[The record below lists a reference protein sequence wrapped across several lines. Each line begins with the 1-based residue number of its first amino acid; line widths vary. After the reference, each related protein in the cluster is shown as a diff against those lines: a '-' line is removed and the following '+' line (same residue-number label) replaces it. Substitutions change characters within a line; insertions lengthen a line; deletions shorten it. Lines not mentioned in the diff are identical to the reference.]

1 MINLYMDLDGVLCNF
16 EKAYREMWH
25 EFEYDRKRFKAA
37 VLERSIFTNL
47 EKMPGAEPLLQM
59 MKYLRDNKGVNVEIL
74 TSTGSS
80 DPAMIAAATQQKTHW
95 LEKHGIAY
103 KTNFVNNK
111 PQKARFA
118 NKLSILVDDSIG
130 CIDPFNAAGGYG
142 VHHHHETVFDTKE
155 TVYNIIYE
163 LQNNQTEV

>member
-1 MINLYMDLDGVLCNF
+1 MITLYMDMDGCLCNF

-25 EFEYDRKRFKAA
+25 EYEYDRSRFKAA

-59 MKYLRDNKGVNVEIL
+59 MEYLCDNKGVNVEIL

-80 DPAMIAAATQQKTHW
+80 DPEMILSGTAQKLHW
-95 LEKHGIAY
+95 LNNHGISY
-103 KTNFVNNK
+103 KANFVNNK
-111 PQKARFA
+111 SQKARFA
-118 NKLSILVDDSIG
+118 HGRSILVDDSIG

-142 VHHHHETVFDTKE
+142 VHHRDETVFNTKE

-163 LQNNQTEV
+163 LQRNQAKV